1 MWATKH
7 KVACMESGN
16 LGKWRPGPTSST
28 PPWKL
33 FSWLWDW
40 TLLLKKIKLQKWQQ
54 QQQQK
59 RHLQIGDNRTINFF
73 VLRKSTKFSL
83 IAPTTAI
90 WKLFLSAGALH
101 MSSIGSG
108 GEMESISRPLEQ
120 TLLLSFLCPLCNYSA
135 TVWRLQSQRPRLPA
149 CLVLHKCCWNTC
161 GLAVKEKTSR
171 W

>member
-73 VLRKSTKFSL
+73 VLRDEKIFPNSTHHSNMETVSVSWSSSYVLHRKWGRNGEHQQALRADSSSVL
-83 IAPTTAI
+83 SVPT
-90 WKLFLSAGALH
+90 
-101 MSSIGSG
+101 M
-108 GEMESISRPLEQ
+108 Q
-120 TLLLSFLCPLCNYSA
+120 LLSYSLMSTVTKTQAACLFSA
-135 TVWRLQSQRPRLPA
+135 T
-149 CLVLHKCCWNTC
+149 
-161 GLAVKEKTSR
+161 
-171 W
+171 